1 MSHEYTM
8 TEEDAR
14 PANPSLAED
23 IIELSLLTAGEPT
36 GPVDA
41 RWADEEHNRF

>member
-1 MSHEYTM
+1 MSDEYTR
-8 TEEDAR
+8 TDDDSR
-14 PANPSLAED
+14 PADPSLAED

-41 RWADEEHNRF
+41 GWADEEHNRF